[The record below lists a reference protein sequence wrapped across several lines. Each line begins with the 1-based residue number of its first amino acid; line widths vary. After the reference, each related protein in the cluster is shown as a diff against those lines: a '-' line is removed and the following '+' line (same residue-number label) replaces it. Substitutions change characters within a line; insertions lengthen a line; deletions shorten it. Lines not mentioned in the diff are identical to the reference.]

1 MKEKGKLLMSVVEEF
16 KKTNPSETV
25 TGFNSTKFDPHSL
38 STRLHVLGKMNSE
51 VWNILHNRKWFD
63 LHQFLGNDFQS
74 LKLWLAR
81 FRVRRKYPELDGREC
96 A

>member
-1 MKEKGKLLMSVVEEF
+1 MKRGGKIKQGEYGRLEMKEKGKLLMSVVEEF

-51 VWNILHNRKWFD
+51 VWNILHNRNGSTFTS
-63 LHQFLGNDFQS
+63 FLEMIS
-74 LKLWLAR
+74 KA
-81 FRVRRKYPELDGREC
+81 
-96 A
+96 